1 MLMRNSNCAGRCLA
15 NASTLLSRRRPGSRA
30 TGFAAVVCQ
39 WRSLVTL
46 FLLIWA
52 ATGLAQTVILQ
63 TGAPARPTLEQVV
76 DNLIAKNAERA
87 LALQSY
93 QSRRFYRLDYTGFP
107 TSLKAEM
114 VVDMVYQA
122 PATKSF
128 KIVSQSGPKW
138 MIDRIFK
145 GLMQAEQEALN
156 SKNRERVALDRRN
169 YEFSAM
175 EFQDARDGCSY
186 VLTVQPKIANKLL
199 YRGRVWVNSK
209 DFAVCRIE
217 AEPSKNPSMWIKN
230 TAIHHI
236 YQKLGDFWFPSE
248 NESTSTMRMG
258 GRAVLSIKY
267 GNYEIVA
274 ERSLQEIDSRRS
286 AARPSSSSSLSNRV
300 E

>member
-1 MLMRNSNCAGRCLA
+1 MQMRNSNCAGRRLA
-15 NASTLLSRRRPGSRA
+15 NVATFLVRRRLGS
-30 TGFAAVVCQ
+30 GAAVVCQ
-39 WRSLVTL
+39 PRSLMTL

-63 TGAPARPTLEQVV
+63 TGVAARPTLEQVV

-87 LALQSY
+87 LALGSY
-93 QSRRFYRLDYTGFP
+93 QSRRFYRLDYAGFP

-114 VVDMVYQA
+114 VVDMLYEA
-122 PATKSF
+122 PTTKSF

-138 MIDRIFK
+138 MIERIFK

-169 YEFSAM
+169 YQFSGI
-175 EFQDARDGCSY
+175 EFQDASDGCSY
-186 VLTVQPKIANKLL
+186 VLTVQPKIPNKLL

-217 AEPSKNPSMWIKN
+217 AEPSKNPSLWIKS

-236 YQKLGDFWFPSE
+236 YKKLGDFWFPSE
-248 NESTSTMRMG
+248 NESTSTMRVG

-267 GNYEIVA
+267 RNYEILA
-274 ERSLQEIDSRRS
+274 ARPLQEIDSRRS
-286 AARPSSSSSLSNRV
+286 DARPSSSSSLSNRLD
-300 E
+300 

>member
-1 MLMRNSNCAGRCLA
+1 M
-15 NASTLLSRRRPGSRA
+15 TI
-30 TGFAAVVCQ
+30 
-39 WRSLVTL
+39 

-52 ATGLAQTVILQ
+52 AAGLAQTVILQ
-63 TGAPARPTLEQVV
+63 TGVAARPTLEQVV

-114 VVDMVYQA
+114 VVDMLYQA

-175 EFQDARDGCSY
+175 EFQDASDGCSY

-274 ERSLQEIDSRRS
+274 ARSLQEIDSRRS
-286 AARPSSSSSLSNRV
+286 EARPSSSSSLSNRV